1 MKLTQEQD
9 KALITLSKSIYQQPV
24 TVLKGYAGSGKSF
37 TISKFLE
44 YNNFEN
50 VAFATPTGTAAK
62 VLNMKNPEL
71 KAQTIHSLIY
81 DVKRDKQGGFH
92 FVKKN
97 PQELAYLDLII
108 VDEFSMVDGILM
120 KDLLSFGKP
129 IILVGDP
136 FQLPAV
142 NDFAPN
148 PYLGQTD
155 AFLEEVHR
163 QALDNPILWMA
174 TEIRKG
180 NFIKS
185 GVYGDDLYV
194 GVTTDATDDWYRK
207 DVQFLCGTN
216 RTRQQINRKVSGSD
230 EVDRQEKIIF
240 LKNDYESGITNG
252 TIANLDYH
260 VKGGKGRYTLTGKT
274 TDGIEFARY
283 PAYYQS
289 QLTWDNQFFDKAY
302 AITVHKA
309 QGQTIDSPI
318 VIVDE
323 SHNFKGY
330 EDQWLYTAVTRAT
343 GEEKVAILR

>member
-1 MKLTQEQD
+1 MILTPEQD
-9 KALITLSKSIYQQPV
+9 RALITLSKSIYQQPV

-44 YNNFEN
+44 YNNFES

-71 KAQTIHSLIY
+71 NAQTIHSLIY
-81 DVKRDKQGGFH
+81 NVEKDRTGGYK
-92 FVKKN
+92 FVKKPN
-97 PQELAYLDLII
+97 HELAYLDLII

-120 KDLLSFGKP
+120 NDLLSFGKP

-142 NDFAPN
+142 NDYAPN

-155 AFLEEVHR
+155 AFLQEVHR
-163 QALDNPILWMA
+163 QALDNPVLWMA
-174 TEIRKG
+174 TEIRNG

-185 GVYGDDLYV
+185 GVYGENLYV
-194 GVTTDATDDWYRK
+194 GVTTDATDEWYRK

-216 RTRQQINRKVSGSD
+216 RTRHDINLRISGSE
-230 EVDRQEKIIF
+230 EVDRNEKIIF
-240 LKNDYESGITNG
+240 LKNDRQAGITNG

-260 VKGGKGRYTLTGKT
+260 VKGGRGRYTLTGTT
-274 TDGIEFARY
+274 TDGVDFRRY
-283 PAYYQS
+283 PAYYQN

-309 QGQTIDSPI
+309 QGQTIEDPM
-318 VIVDE
+318 VIIDE
-323 SHNFKGY
+323 SHSFRGY
-330 EDQWLYTAVTRAT
+330 ENQWLYTAITRAT
-343 GEEKVAILR
+343 GEEKVALLR